1 MTRRRVLI
9 TCEHGGNSI
18 PAAYRR
24 YFRGHEAAL
33 ESHLGYDPG
42 ALALARDLAR
52 ACRAPL
58 VCSTTSRLLVELN
71 RSPGHPRLYS
81 EITRNLPADKK
92 HALYTRHYL
101 PYREDVEKRIIAA
114 LRAGGCVVHVSCHSF
129 TPVLDGVARN
139 ADVGLLYDPSRS
151 PESHLCMAW
160 QAGLRSAMPGLVVR
174 RNYPYR
180 GTSDGLTK
188 HLRRRYPASR
198 YMGIEIE
205 VNQKHTL
212 GDARAWEKLRE
223 AIAASLR
230 AALKSDA

>member
-1 MTRRRVLI
+1 VLI

-33 ESHLGYDPG
+33 QSHLGYDPG
-42 ALALARDLAR
+42 ALTLARDLSR

-81 EITRNLPADKK
+81 KITRNLPANEK
-92 HALYTRHYL
+92 HALYMHYYL

-129 TPVLDGVARN
+129 TPVLEGEVRN
-139 ADVGLLYDPSRS
+139 ADIGLLYDPSRS
-151 PESHLCMAW
+151 PERCLSMVW
-160 QAGLRSAMPGLVVR
+160 QAGLGEAMPGLVVR
-174 RNYPYR
+174 RNYPYS
-180 GTSDGLTK
+180 GISDGLTT
-188 HLRRRYPASR
+188 HLRRRFPAPR

-212 GDARAWEKLRE
+212 GHARAWKTLRK